1 MHRVSFIRRSLLL
14 LSLASAIAAATLAPA
29 QTPKPKLTLDEFF
42 NAVSFTAVKLSPDG
56 NSVVI
61 GTEKADWEQQV
72 FRKELWLYRTTTG
85 VLNELT
91 QSGHDDSPQW
101 STDGQW
107 IAFLSERSS
116 ANAKD
121 GDAGADKEGAG
132 KKAAGKEKDK
142 DAQLFLISPNG
153 GEAFAITSGED
164 GIHAFA
170 WSGDSKTIYFATRQ
184 PWTKQQNDDHKKD
197 WKDAIRYRGDERGDV
212 IFRLN
217 LEEAMAR
224 HAALG
229 TREISEAE
237 KDSHATPGA
246 VEIAQIPLRV
256 QQISIS
262 PDGKRLAFVTSPVSE
277 RQEKV
282 EEIELYLVILTTG
295 NSTNSNSTDR
305 AAEAAP
311 TRLTRNEAVELN
323 LEWAPD
329 NRHLFFQVNLGSLER
344 KYEDP
349 QPRLY
354 WIDAGDAPASPSD
367 GISEKREVQRWF
379 ADFRGEV
386 VSYTPLP
393 DGSVLCACRIG
404 TEVQLASQANPKA
417 AIVKREGWQG
427 AYEIPAAA
435 RSQSTRIAF
444 AYSATERPTEIY
456 IADGPDKVAQAR
468 PITSFNKLFTERD
481 LPRAKSYRWT
491 SDDGTAVEGML
502 MYPPGKFEA
511 KNLPMF
517 VFIHGGPQ
525 DADGNHFEADWYQWD
540 RLAATAG
547 WLVFEPNYR
556 GSTGY
561 GDKFALQIV
570 PEIVSRP
577 GKDILTGVDALV
589 KDGIADAN
597 RLAVGGY
604 SYGGY
609 MTNWLITQTTRFK
622 AAVTGA
628 GAVEHVAN
636 WGNDD
641 TTFDDAYFL
650 GGLPWETPDRYRSEA
665 AIFQFNK
672 VRTPTHIVAGADDV
686 RVAVLE
692 DYLLDRA
699 LHELNVP
706 SDLLIFPG
714 EGHELDKNPWHGKI
728 KVREELKWLTKYG
741 GVAGATPSAQE

>member
-1 MHRVSFIRRSLLL
+1 MGRSIVLI
-14 LSLASAIAAATLAPA
+14 SLVFVISHSVVAHA
-29 QTPKPKLTLDEFF
+29 QTAKPKLTFDEFF
-42 NAVSFTAVKLSPDG
+42 NSISFTAVKVSPDG

-61 GTEKADWEQQV
+61 GTEKADWDQQI
-72 FRKELWLYRTTTG
+72 FRKELWLYRTAPG
-85 VLNELT
+85 GGSLIQLT
-91 QSGHDDSPQW
+91 QSGHDNSPQW
-101 STDGQW
+101 SPDGQW
-107 IAFLSERSS
+107 IAFLSERKGTG
-116 ANAKD
+116 AKD
-121 GDAGADKEGAG
+121 RDAGDD
-132 KKAAGKEKDK
+132 KDK
-142 DAQLFLISPNG
+142 DKDVAQLFLISPSG
-153 GEAFAITSGED
+153 GEAVAITSGED
-164 GIHAFA
+164 EVHAFA
-170 WSGDSKTIYFATRQ
+170 WSRDSKAIYFATRQ

-197 WKDAIRYRGDERGDV
+197 WKDVIRYRGDERGDV
-212 IFRLN
+212 IFRIPLDEI
-217 LEEAMAR
+217 LAR
-224 HAALG
+224 RAAIGSKEL
-229 TREISEAE
+229 SEVE
-237 KDSHATPGA
+237 KDSGATPGA
-246 VEIAQIPLRV
+246 VAIASITPVRV
-256 QQISIS
+256 GEMSIS
-262 PDGKRLAFVTSPVSE
+262 HDGRRLAFVTSSVSE

-282 EEIELYLVILTTG
+282 KDFELYLVDL
-295 NSTNSNSTDR
+295 SSK
-305 AAEAAP
+305 AEP
-311 TRLTRNEAVELN
+311 PIRLTHNEAVELN

-329 NRHLFFQVNLGSLER
+329 NRHLFFQINLGSLER

-354 WIDAGDAPASPSD
+354 WIDAADTPASMSD
-367 GISEKREVQRWF
+367 KREVQRWF
-379 ADFRGEV
+379 ADYPGEV
-386 VSYTPLP
+386 VRYTPLS

-404 TEVQLASQANPKA
+404 TEVQLVSQANPKA
-417 AIVKREGWQG
+417 AIVKREGWAG
-427 AYEIPAAA
+427 TYEVPAAA
-435 RSQSTRIAF
+435 SQSQSSRIAF
-444 AYSATERPTEIY
+444 VFSATERPTEVY
-456 IADGPDKVAQAR
+456 IADGPGKLAQAR
-468 PITSFNKLFTERD
+468 PITSFKKLFTERE
-481 LPRAKSYRWT
+481 LPRAKPYRWT
-491 SDDGTAVEGML
+491 SDDGTSVEGML

-517 VFIHGGPQ
+517 VLIHGGPQ
-525 DADGNHFEADWYQWD
+525 DAAGNRFEADWYQWD

-589 KDGIADAN
+589 RDGIADPN
-597 RLAVGGY
+597 QLAVGGY

-650 GGLPWETPDRYRSEA
+650 GGLPWETADRYRSEG
-665 AIFQFNK
+665 AIYQLNK
-672 VRTPTHIVAGADDV
+672 VRTPTHMVAGADDI
-686 RVAVLE
+686 RVSVLE

-706 SDLLIFPG
+706 SGLLIFPG
-714 EGHELDKNPWHGKI
+714 EGHSLAKNPWHGKI

-741 GVAGATPSAQE
+741 GVMAAN